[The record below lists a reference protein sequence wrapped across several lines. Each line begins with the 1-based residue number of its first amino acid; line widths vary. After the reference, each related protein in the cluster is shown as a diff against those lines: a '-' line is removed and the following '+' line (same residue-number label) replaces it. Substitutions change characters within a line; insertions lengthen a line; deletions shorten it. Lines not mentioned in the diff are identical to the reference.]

1 MNDGARVETFLQ
13 YRPLLLSIAYRM
25 LGSMADAEDLVQ
37 ETFIRWEAS
46 SELDVHSPRAYLVTI
61 LSRLCIHQLESA
73 RVQREQYVGPW
84 LPEPVSTGATA
95 DPLDASELQESLS
108 MAFLLLLERLSPV
121 ERAAFLL
128 HEVFGYGYDELVR
141 VLSKSEA
148 TCRQIVHRARR
159 HVNEN
164 RPRFDAAPE
173 QHERLL
179 REFLAA
185 ASSGDLQGLVSVL
198 SDEVVLYS
206 DGGGKANAAL
216 RPVHGAVNVARFV
229 LGAIAKSVPKD
240 VGVHIEPVNGQPGVV
255 YRLPQ
260 GAAGCVISVVITGR
274 RISDILV
281 VTNPDKLVHVATRS

>member
-1 MNDGARVETFLQ
+1 
-13 YRPLLLSIAYRM
+13 
-25 LGSMADAEDLVQ
+25 
-37 ETFIRWEAS
+37 
-46 SELDVHSPRAYLVTI
+46 
-61 LSRLCIHQLESA
+61 
-73 RVQREQYVGPW
+73 
-84 LPEPVSTGATA
+84 
-95 DPLDASELQESLS
+95 

-128 HEVFGYGYDELVR
+128 HDVFGYGYDELVR

-159 HVNEN
+159 HVTEN
-164 RPRFDAAPE
+164 RPRFDASPE

-179 REFLAA
+179 REFVAA

-216 RPVHGAVNVARFV
+216 RPVHGAVNVVRFV

-240 VGVHIEPVNGQPGVV
+240 VGVHMEAVNGQPGVV

-260 GAAGCVISVVITGR
+260 GAAGCVISVVVTGR

>member
-1 MNDGARVETFLQ
+1 VHGSRIDIFLE

-37 ETFIRWEAS
+37 ESFIRWQTTSEA
-46 SELDVHSPRAYLVTI
+46 DVRSPRAYLVTI
-61 LSRLCIHQLESA
+61 VSRLCIHQLESA
-73 RVQREQYVGPW
+73 RVQRERYVGPW
-84 LPEPVSTGATA
+84 LPEPVSTGGTS

-108 MAFLLLLERLSPV
+108 MAFLLLLERLTPV

-128 HEVFGYGYDELVR
+128 HDVFGYGYDELAR
-141 VLSKSEA
+141 VVSKSESS
-148 TCRQIVHRARR
+148 CRQIVHRARR
-159 HVNEN
+159 HVTDN

-173 QHERLL
+173 QHERLV
-179 REFLAA
+179 REFMAA
-185 ASSGDLQGLVSVL
+185 TSTGHLEDLVSVL
-198 SDEVVLYS
+198 SNEVVLYA

-240 VGVHIEPVNGQPGVV
+240 VSVNIEVVNGQPSVV

-260 GAAGCVISVVITGR
+260 GPAGCVLSVVTSGR
-274 RISDILV
+274 RISEILV
-281 VTNPDKLVHVATRS
+281 VTNPDKLAHISAGS